1 MLKEILSITG
11 KPGLFKLVSQ
21 GKNMLIVESLLDGK
35 RIPAYA
41 KDKAV
46 SLGDIAIFTE
56 TKEIALG
63 EVLEKVKTREN
74 GGKAAVDPKADND
87 ELRKYMEEILP
98 DYDKDKVYPS
108 DIRKLISWYN
118 LLIENNI
125 TEFIEKVEE
134 ENTDEKTEKEAEI
147 KENSKKETKPAASKK
162 EPKVQVK
169 QPKIAQKSMTNR
181 KMGG

>member
-11 KPGLFKLVSQ
+11 KPGLYKLVSQ
-21 GKNMLIVESLLDGK
+21 GKNMLIVEGLADGK

-41 KDKAV
+41 RDKAV

-56 TKEIALG
+56 TEEMPLG
-63 EVLEKVKTREN
+63 EVLEKVKAKEN
-74 GGKAAVDPKADND
+74 GAKAAIDPKADND

-98 DYDKDKVYPS
+98 DYDKERVYPS
-108 DIRKLISWYN
+108 DIKKLISWYN
-118 LLIENNI
+118 ILIEKNL
-125 TEFIEKVEE
+125 TDFIEKEE
-134 ENTDEKTEKEAEI
+134 ETSEEKGEKETEVKEKT
-147 KENSKKETKPAASKK
+147 KKEVKPTAKK

-169 QPKIAQKSMTNR
+169 QPKVAQKPMANR

>member
-11 KPGLFKLVSQ
+11 KPGLYKLVSQ
-21 GKNMLIVESLLDGK
+21 GKNMLIVEGLADGK

-41 KDKAV
+41 RDKAV

-56 TKEIALG
+56 TEDIPLG
-63 EVLEKVKTREN
+63 DVLEKVKAREN
-74 GGKAAVDPKADND
+74 GAKASIDPKADND
-87 ELRKYMEEILP
+87 TLRKYMEEVLP
-98 DYDKDKVYPS
+98 EYDKDRVYPS

-118 LLIENNI
+118 ILIDNNL
-125 TEFIEKVEE
+125 TDFIEKEDDASE
-134 ENTDEKTEKEAEI
+134 ENGEKETEVKEI
-147 KENSKKETKPAASKK
+147 VKKEAKPTAKK

-169 QPKIAQKSMTNR
+169 QPKIVQKPMANR

>member
-21 GKNMLIVESLLDGK
+21 GKNMLIVESLTDGK

-41 KDKAV
+41 KDKAI

-56 TKEIALG
+56 SKEIPLG
-63 EVLEKVKTREN
+63 EVLEKVKTKEN
-74 GGKAAVDPKADND
+74 GANASIDPKSEND
-87 ELRKYMEEILP
+87 ELRKYMEEVLP

-108 DIRKLISWYN
+108 DIRKLINWYN
-118 LLIENNI
+118 ILIESNI
-125 TEFIEKVEE
+125 TEFVEKDEEKAE
-134 ENTDEKTEKEAEI
+134 ENAEKDTEVKEKI
-147 KENSKKETKPAASKK
+147 KKETKPAAAKK
-162 EPKVQVK
+162 EPKIHVQ

>member
-11 KPGLFKLVSQ
+11 KPGLYKLVSQ

-56 TKEIALG
+56 TKEIPLG
-63 EVLEKVKTREN
+63 EVLEKVKTKEN
-74 GGKAAVDPKADND
+74 GAKASIDPKSDND
-87 ELRKYMEEILP
+87 DLRKYMEEVLP
-98 DYDKDKVYPS
+98 DYDKDRVYPS
-108 DIRKLISWYN
+108 DIRKLITWYN
-118 LLIENNI
+118 ILTENKL
-125 TEFIEKVEE
+125 TEFLEKEE
-134 ENTDEKTEKEAEI
+134 EQAEDKGEKEAE
-147 KENSKKETKPAASKK
+147 KKDVAKKETKPAAVKK

-169 QPKIAQKSMTNR
+169 QPKVAQKSMTNR